1 MLRNY
6 KIDMSKMT
14 MEQARKVPI
23 PQGRP
28 RAKPPPINKTKARM
42 EKAKASYRAG
52 KRMEKAKASYRAGKR
67 MEKAKASYQAQ
78 RAAQFIDND
87 DRRPRQR
94 QAGRGRTERYCAS
107 IGKVLNPRTGRCNKK
122 AGQGKQANSTQTRAS
137 YYAEAKTLKNRH
149 GIKAALSRFSKIQLV
164 KFIAWAKSGKMGAGR
179 HGDAS
184 WMRHRN

>member
-1 MLRNY
+1 MQRNY
-6 KIDMSKMT
+6 RIDMSKMT

-28 RAKPPPINKTKARM
+28 RAKPPPINKAKVGRFEKRIKFQDLRKRVLKGNDDRRMAR
-42 EKAKASYRAG
+42 R
-52 KRMEKAKASYRAGKR
+52 
-67 MEKAKASYQAQ
+67 
-78 RAAQFIDND
+78 AQFIADD

-122 AGQGKQANSTQTRAS
+122 AGQGKQANSTRTRAS
-137 YYAEAKTLKNRH
+137 YYAEAKTLKNRQN
-149 GIKAALSRFSKIQLV
+149 IKAALSRFSKIQLV

-184 WMRHRN
+184 WMYHRN